1 MIKFENVSK
10 SYGES
15 KVLKDLSFQIK
26 QGDFVVLIGP
36 SGCGKTTTLKTINRL
51 IQPDSGKILIDG
63 KDSSQLNPVEL
74 RRSIGYVIQQIG
86 LFPNMTVEE
95 NIAVVPKLLKYPKE
109 KWLPIVKEL
118 LTLVGM
124 PYEENAHKYPSELSG
139 GQQQR
144 IGVLRA
150 LAASPPIVLMDE
162 PFGALD
168 PITRESLQE
177 EVRRIQKKLKKTI
190 VFVTHDMDEALKMA
204 DVIVFMSGG
213 KILQMASPEE
223 MLQHPAD
230 PLISEFMGKHRS
242 TMNIN
247 TAMTAAEFMKTRILK
262 AARSMQTL
270 QSIELMRNRDVNS
283 MIVLN
288 DDETYAGTVSL
299 DTIKSHGKA
308 GRAIGEFMETM
319 VPTVNLKEDARD
331 TFEKLYTSPAGY
343 VVVLNDDMT
352 VAGLITK
359 TSMAKA
365 MGDALWGEMIS

>member
-15 KVLKDLSFQIK
+15 KVLKGLSFQIK

-63 KDSSQLNPVEL
+63 KDSAQLNPVEL

-95 NIAVVPKLLKYPKE
+95 NIAVVPKLLNYPKE
-109 KWLPIVKEL
+109 KWQPIVKEL

-242 TMNIN
+242 ALSVNA
-247 TAMTAAEFMKTRILK
+247 AMSAAEFMKTRVLK

-288 DDETYAGTVSL
+288 DDDTYAGTVSL

-308 GRAIGEFMETM
+308 GRAIGEFMETT

>member
-63 KDSSQLNPVEL
+63 KDSAQLNPVEL

-109 KWLPIVKEL
+109 KWQPIVKEL

-204 DVIVFMSGG
+204 DVIVFMSNG

-230 PLISEFMGKHRS
+230 PLISEFMGKHR
-242 TMNIN
+242 N
-247 TAMTAAEFMKTRILK
+247 TLNVNAAMTAAEFMKTRVLK

-283 MIVLN
+283 MIVIN
-288 DDETYAGTVSL
+288 DDDTYAGTVSL

-308 GRAIGEFMETM
+308 GRAIGEFMETT
-319 VPTVNLKEDARD
+319 VPTVNLKDDARD

-343 VVVLNDDMT
+343 VIVLNDDMT